1 MPNKAGKAIRIEFT
15 PTFKRNLKALARKY
29 RHIRSD
35 VQPIIEQLQ
44 AGSILGDQVQGVG
57 YTIFKVRI
65 RNSDIQK
72 GKSAGYRMI
81 YYLKANDSIILSPS
95 TQNLIKAISQPG
107 AFARSSTKYRNPEYE
122 SRHFS

>member
-1 MPNKAGKAIRIEFT
+1 MPNEAGKAVRIEFT
-15 PTFKRNLKALARKY
+15 PTFKRNLKALAKKY

-44 AGSILGDQVQGVG
+44 TGGIPGDQVPGVG

-72 GKSAGYRMI
+72 GKSSGYRMI
-81 YYLKANDSIILSPS
+81 YYLKTGDRIILITIYSKLDQGDIS
-95 TQNLIKAISQPG
+95 SQRIQQIIKELQ
-107 AFARSSTKYRNPEYE
+107 E
-122 SRHFS
+122 S